1 MGEPKKKEQQIRI
14 EADKQIAQGIY
25 SNYASVSHT
34 PEEFTLDFV
43 YVQPQP
49 SEPKVATLRSRII
62 TSPAHMKRIFRALED
77 NINQY
82 EKQFGEI
89 KESAPAVAGETTL
102 VQ

>member
-62 TSPAHMKRIFRALED
+62 TSPAHMKKDIQGTRGQYQPVRETVWRDKRIDPRCCR
-77 NINQY
+77 
-82 EKQFGEI
+82 
-89 KESAPAVAGETTL
+89 
-102 VQ
+102 

>member
-1 MGEPKKKEQQIRI
+1 VNPRKKNNRSELRQTSKSLKGSIPITRR
-14 EADKQIAQGIY
+14 Y
-25 SNYASVSHT
+25 PT
-34 PEEFTLDFV
+34 PQRNSR